1 MVDEDAGRP
10 RLDKVL
16 KTQELAPGPGGPRVP
31 LNPDGPR
38 RPCTPGSPD
47 GPAGP

>member
-1 MVDEDAGRP
+1 MINEDAGRP
-10 RLDKVL
+10 IL
-16 KTQELAPGPGGPRVP
+16 KNTGTGPGPGGPWVP